1 VVQARRI
8 TSVQTVASGA
18 TDVIIFNGELGDV
31 KGEYDT
37 STGKFQPKQSGWYSF
52 SYGLQIIPGA
62 TPPTSVGVFGRINSA
77 GNLYAANTVQDL
89 AASKIRSIT
98 GSFVAY
104 LTPSDYLW
112 MYAQP
117 VGQAIDI
124 GFGGSDTSWFHVAP
138 TSGPGSQSF
147 YLSSPLVAPP
157 DGTGIKL
164 KSSTN
169 TDVLTVSDAGAAVIG
184 PTTGVAVSNVGI
196 LNVNNTTDATST
208 TDGSLQTDGGLSVA
222 KNAYVGGALR
232 IPTQVTLSDNVSVAG
247 KSWAFYNT
255 NSPLTINGLSGG
267 VTGQL
272 IVLMNDGV
280 NTVTLTYNNAGG
292 TQKFMTPN
300 NASVVMG
307 QHTQRLAFFGGTFW
321 HILGPID

>member
-1 VVQARRI
+1 VTPEQSIAGVVQARRI

-124 GFGGSDTSWFHVAP
+124 GFGG
-138 TSGPGSQSF
+138 
-147 YLSSPLVAPP
+147 
-157 DGTGIKL
+157 
-164 KSSTN
+164 
-169 TDVLTVSDAGAAVIG
+169 
-184 PTTGVAVSNVGI
+184 
-196 LNVNNTTDATST
+196 NTTDATST